1 MKKVIITTLLA
12 ITASFAFA
20 QGTVNFNNKVSASGV
35 DGVITYAQGSVFGG
49 TTGAKID
56 SAVGA
61 HPGAQAALY
70 GGADG
75 TAEGALQLLVPAV
88 GFRSGAAAGYVNVG
102 SLGSRSLNGVTP
114 GAFAMVEIRAWDAN
128 GNASVVDYA
137 SALAAQAAGDTR
149 VYAGHSNLLRLIT
162 GGAGTPAGP
171 AADLIGLQAFS
182 INTVPEPGTIALGFL
197 GLGALF
203 ALRRK
208 K

>member
-35 DGVITYAQGSVFGG
+35 DAAITYALGSVFGG
-49 TTGAKID
+49 STGAKVD
-56 SAVGA
+56 GTTHA
-61 HPGAQAALY
+61 GAQAALY

-75 TAEGALQLLVPAV
+75 TAESGLQLLVPAV
-88 GFRSGAAAGYVNVG
+88 GFRTGNAAGYVNVG
-102 SLGSRSLNGVTP
+102 SLGSRSLAGVAP
-114 GAFAMVEIRAWDAN
+114 GAFAMVEVRAWDAN

-137 SALAAQAAGDTR
+137 SAIAAQQAGDTR

-162 GGAGTPAGP
+162 GGSGVPAGP

>member
-1 MKKVIITTLLA
+1 MKKVLITTLLA

-35 DGVITYAQGSVFGG
+35 DGVITYAAGSGLGG
-49 TTGAKID
+49 TTGAKVD
-56 SAVGA
+56 GLA

-75 TAEGALQLLVPAV
+75 TPEDQLVLIVPSV

-102 SLGSRSLNGVTP
+102 SAGSRAIPGVLP
-114 GAFAMVEIRAWDAN
+114 GQFAIVQIRAWDAN
-128 GNASVVDYA
+128 GIAGVTDYD
-137 SALAAQAAGDTR
+137 SAVSRGG
-149 VYAGHSNLLRLIT
+149 YAGKSNLLRLAT
-162 GGAGTPAGP
+162 GGAGSPPGP

-182 INTVPEPGTIALGFL
+182 INVVPEPGTIALGFL